1 MAANTQCFVEWKEHY
16 VSKER
21 GKRVV
26 HYFLKDVSGESV
38 LAVVGTER
46 SVRHMFYVVAEDFLN
61 LNEAENSVN
70 AGYRWRSRREVVN
83 WLTSMLSKQHGQ
95 GEYLKSPKSDKIS
108 GVGVSYQNHLARNSK
123 VRIPDIAWS
132 GAAWTCSKQLKHF
145 PAFCR
150 NGITIAVQSF
160 VYVMSEEEIRHL
172 AYIEDMYEDR
182 KGQKK
187 VKVRWF
193 HHTQEVQ
200 AAITLKNPHP
210 KEVFI
215 TPYAQVISVECVDG
229 PALVLA
235 RKHYEKCVS
244 TLPEDLLTRVHLCLR
259 QFKNN
264 RVKPFKL
271 TKLCG
276 YFNQPLFLVLDIGF
290 LEDEENS
297 AGGIVKMGAKRLK
310 TSSGQHVAPCDSS
323 LMHVKY
329 EILRRKLI
337 PKYVNNRASNIMGFK
352 VSEKIE
358 LLSLDSGIRGCWFRC
373 TILQVTRR
381 QLKVQY
387 DDLKDEGGSGHLEE
401 WVPAFRLA
409 MPDKLGIRSL
419 GRPTTRP
426 ARMED
431 EASFAVEVGSLVDG
445 WWSDGWWEG
454 VVTGIGE
461 SGVGTVKVYVP
472 GESLFLELD
481 IKNIRVSRDWVGDH
495 WVNLE
500 TKPNILSLI
509 PANDNK
515 IKPQS
520 SPISS
525 KETPKLVVLEHVDP
539 EPVVLEHVDPEPVEP
554 EHVEPEPI
562 VPEHIEPEPIGPEHV
577 DPEPIGPEHVDP
589 EPIGPENV
597 DIEPIGPKHVDIEPI
612 GREHVDPEPVDL
624 AHVDPEP
631 VGLEHVDPDH
641 VDPEPVD
648 SEHVDPEPVDS
659 EHVDPEPVAFNEIR
673 PHQEQE
679 NDPSSLDNSL
689 QIAEQ
694 GEHTN
699 ENGEA

>member
-1 MAANTQCFVEWKEHY
+1 MAASNQCYVEWKEHY

-26 HYFLKDVSGESV
+26 HYFLKDISGESV

-46 SVRHMFYVVAEDFLN
+46 SVRHMLYVVAEDFLKV
-61 LNEAENSVN
+61 NEAENSVN

-83 WLTSMLSKQHGQ
+83 WLTSMLSKQHRQ
-95 GEYLKSPKSDKIS
+95 EAPKSDHIS
-108 GVGVSYQNHLARNSK
+108 RFGASYQNRLARNIK
-123 VRIPDIAWS
+123 LRVPDIVWS
-132 GAAWTCSKQLKHF
+132 GVAWTCSKQLKHF

-172 AYIEDMYEDR
+172 AYLEDMYEDR

-193 HHTQEVQ
+193 HHSKEVQ
-200 AAITLKNPHP
+200 AAITLKNSHP
-210 KEVFI
+210 REVFI

-235 RKHYEKCVS
+235 REHYDKCVS

-271 TKLCG
+271 SKLCG
-276 YFNQPLFLVLDIGF
+276 YFDQPVFLVLDSDF
-290 LEDEENS
+290 LEDEDTS
-297 AGGIVKMGAKRLK
+297 GGDVVKVGAKRPR
-310 TSSGQHVAPCDSS
+310 SARGRQVAPCDSS
-323 LMHVKY
+323 CMDVKY

-337 PKYVNNRASNIMGFK
+337 PTYVKNRDANVLSFK
-352 VSEKIE
+352 INEKIE

-373 TILQVTRR
+373 TIMQVTRR

-387 DDLKDEGGSGHLEE
+387 DDLKDEDGSGNLEE
-401 WVPAFRLA
+401 WVPASRSA
-409 MPDKLGIRSL
+409 MPDKLGIRCL
-419 GRPTTRP
+419 GRPTARP
-426 ARMED
+426 ARIEE
-431 EASFAVEVGSLVDG
+431 EADFAIEVGSPVDG

-461 SGVGTVKVYVP
+461 SGAGVVKVYVP
-472 GESLFLELD
+472 GENLFLDID

-495 WVNLE
+495 WVDLE

-509 PANDNK
+509 PANNNE
-515 IKPQS
+515 IKPES
-520 SPISS
+520 SPVSS
-525 KETPKLVVLEHVDP
+525 KETPKPVGPEHVDP
-539 EPVVLEHVDPEPVEP
+539 KPVDPKPVD
-554 EHVEPEPI
+554 
-562 VPEHIEPEPIGPEHV
+562 PEHV

-589 EPIGPENV
+589 EPNGPGPV
-597 DIEPIGPKHVDIEPI
+597 DPEPIGPEP
-612 GREHVDPEPVDL
+612 VDPE
-624 AHVDPEP
+624 HVNDFN
-631 VGLEHVDPDH
+631 DH
-641 VDPEPVD
+641 ELH
-648 SEHVDPEPVDS
+648 EKEK
-659 EHVDPEPVAFNEIR
+659 
-673 PHQEQE
+673 
-679 NDPSSLDNSL
+679 DPSSALDDNL

-694 GEHTN
+694 GEHAS
-699 ENGEA
+699 ENMEA

>member
-1 MAANTQCFVEWKEHY
+1 MAASNQCYVEWKEHY

-26 HYFLKDVSGESV
+26 HYFLKDISGESV

-46 SVRHMFYVVAEDFLN
+46 SVRHMLYVVAEDFLKV
-61 LNEAENSVN
+61 NEAENSVN

-83 WLTSMLSKQHGQ
+83 WLTSMLSKQHRQ
-95 GEYLKSPKSDKIS
+95 APKSDHIS
-108 GVGVSYQNHLARNSK
+108 RFGASYQNRLARNIK
-123 VRIPDIAWS
+123 LRVPDIVWS
-132 GAAWTCSKQLKHF
+132 GVAWTCSKQLKHF

-172 AYIEDMYEDR
+172 AYLEDMYEDR

-193 HHTQEVQ
+193 HHSKEVQ
-200 AAITLKNPHP
+200 AAITLKNSHP
-210 KEVFI
+210 REVFI

-235 RKHYEKCVS
+235 REHYDKCVS

-271 TKLCG
+271 SKLCG
-276 YFNQPLFLVLDIGF
+276 YFDQPVFLVLDSDF
-290 LEDEENS
+290 LEDEDNS
-297 AGGIVKMGAKRLK
+297 GGDVVKVGAKRPR
-310 TSSGQHVAPCDSS
+310 SARGRQVAPCDSS
-323 LMHVKY
+323 CMDVKY

-337 PKYVNNRASNIMGFK
+337 PTYVKNRDANVLSFK
-352 VSEKIE
+352 INEKIE

-373 TILQVTRR
+373 TIMQVTRR

-387 DDLKDEGGSGHLEE
+387 DDLKDEDGSGNLEE
-401 WVPAFRLA
+401 WVPTSRSA
-409 MPDKLGIRSL
+409 MPDKLGIRCL
-419 GRPTTRP
+419 GRPTARP
-426 ARMED
+426 ARIEE
-431 EASFAVEVGSLVDG
+431 EADFAIEVGSPVDG

-461 SGVGTVKVYVP
+461 SGAGVVKVYVP
-472 GESLFLELD
+472 GENLFLDID

-495 WVNLE
+495 WVDLE

-509 PANDNK
+509 PANNNE
-515 IKPQS
+515 IKPEC
-520 SPISS
+520 SPVSS
-525 KETPKLVVLEHVDP
+525 KETPKPVDP
-539 EPVVLEHVDPEPVEP
+539 EPVGPEHVDPKPVD
-554 EHVEPEPI
+554 
-562 VPEHIEPEPIGPEHV
+562 PEHV

-589 EPIGPENV
+589 EPNGPGPV
-597 DIEPIGPKHVDIEPI
+597 DPEPIGPEP
-612 GREHVDPEPVDL
+612 VDPE
-624 AHVDPEP
+624 HVNDFN
-631 VGLEHVDPDH
+631 DH
-641 VDPEPVD
+641 ELH
-648 SEHVDPEPVDS
+648 EKEK
-659 EHVDPEPVAFNEIR
+659 
-673 PHQEQE
+673 
-679 NDPSSLDNSL
+679 DPSSALDDNL

-694 GEHTN
+694 GEHAS
-699 ENGEA
+699 EKMEA